1 MSDDPLGK
9 FCDYISKDDLLD
21 KYANRIAEIEAALRE
36 VLDYIDDPY
45 NDLAIHIGKILEK
58 KDVYV

>member
-1 MSDDPLGK
+1 MADDELYVELFIESEELRK
-9 FCDYISKDDLLD
+9 
-21 KYANRIAEIEAALRE
+21 RIAELEAALRE
-36 VLDYIDDPY
+36 ALDYIDDPY

>member
-1 MSDDPLGK
+1 MADDEL
-9 FCDYISKDDLLD
+9 YIELFIENEQLHK
-21 KYANRIAEIEAALRE
+21 RIAELEAALRE

>member
-1 MSDDPLGK
+1 MADDEL
-9 FCDYISKDDLLD
+9 YIELFIENEQLHK
-21 KYANRIAEIEAALRE
+21 RIAELEAALRE
-36 VLDYIDDPY
+36 ALDYIDVC